1 MKEVSGVQ
9 MSLVV
14 TIGIR
19 WSDLPEE
26 TRQRAREQIGRLLRA
41 AAPRGLLHERLADE
55 DLAGGSNDV

>member
-1 MKEVSGVQ
+1 MKDGSGVQ

-26 TRQRAREQIGRLLRA
+26 TRQRAREQIARLLRA
-41 AAPRGLLHERLADE
+41 AALRGLLNAKLADE
-55 DLAGGSNDV
+55 DLAGGSNDE

>member
-1 MKEVSGVQ
+1 MKEGSGLQ

-26 TRQRAREQIGRLLRA
+26 TRQRAREQMARLLRA
-41 AAPRGLLHERLADE
+41 AALRGLLHERLADK
-55 DLAGGSNDV
+55 DLAGGSNDE